1 MAYIPVPNPTLQRL
15 PAYLQLLK
23 RLQREGIQT
32 VSCNTIAQELNLNPV
47 LVRKDLAAVS
57 SIGGRPKIGY
67 MLDNLIV
74 DVEHYLGY
82 AETCKAV
89 LAGTGH
95 LGSALFAYPGFT
107 AYGVEVVAAFDQDPA
122 LIGTNVNG
130 KPILDIAQ
138 LSDWCREHD
147 IKLGIIT
154 VPAPSAQA
162 VCRCDGGRRRAR
174 HLEFCAHAPACPL
187 WHPDSKRGH
196 GHPARPALQTPEKTV
211 TPA

>member
-23 RLQREGIQT
+23 RLQREGTQT

-122 LIGTNVNG
+122 LIGTSVNG

-162 VCRCDGGRRRAR
+162 VCDAMVAGGVLGIWNFAPTHLRAPSGILIQNEDMAIPLALLSK
-174 HLEFCAHAPACPL
+174 HL
-187 WHPDSKRGH
+187 KK
-196 GHPARPALQTPEKTV
+196 Q
-211 TPA
+211 